1 MPKGAGETVRT
12 TPVRP
17 DRSLQVGSRLN
28 CADNSGARVLEITGV
43 MNYKG
48 VKRRV
53 PKAGVSD
60 LVKAVVKKGKPDVR
74 KDVVYAVIIRQKKGY
89 QRLNGMRVKFEDNAG
104 VVVSEEGVPQG
115 TEIQGP
121 VAKEA
126 AEKWVRVGGLARMV
140 Y

>member
-1 MPKGAGETVRT
+1 MAKGAGETVRT
-12 TPVRP
+12 SPVRP
-17 DRSLQVGSRLN
+17 NRALQVGSRLN
-28 CADNSGARVLEITGV
+28 CADNSGARELEIISV
-43 MNYKG
+43 VNYKG

-74 KDVVYAVIIRQKKGY
+74 EDVVYAVIIRQKKEY
-89 QRLNGMRVKFEDNAG
+89 QRLSGMRVKFEDNAG
-104 VVVSEEGVPQG
+104 VIVSEEGVPQG
-115 TEIQGP
+115 TEIRGP